1 MGTHISKVRTQDA
14 RFHLE
19 GGAGSDALHTDP
31 QYAYAVTVL
40 ETDKAIA
47 GTGFVLTLGQ
57 GNQLVTE
64 AIELLAEGLVGMDI
78 EELMASFATH
88 SRAMADHP
96 QLRWLG
102 PHKGVVHL
110 ALASITNACFDL
122 WAMSRGVPLWRLL
135 LDLDDV
141 QFASLLDLTYLEHV
155 LTTEDVVAFVGQQ
168 RQGREERRGI
178 LNTGYPGYD
187 TSIGWLGYDDAT
199 VIANAGEAVDRGFT
213 ALKLKVGS
221 DDVVRDVRRAT
232 SLRGAVGPDVR
243 VMIDANQRWSVPKA
257 IANIDRFR
265 DVDLFWVEEPTH
277 PDDVNGHRAI
287 VDAVTPVRIAVGEHV
302 PNRVVFNNYINQR
315 AVHFIQVDCTRVA
328 GVSEFLTVSLLARR
342 AGLPVVPHVGD
353 MGQVHQHLV
362 LFNHIALDCDVV
374 FLEHIPHLSQ
384 YFLHPAVVEDG
395 VYRTPQVPGSSA
407 ALRATT

>member
-1 MGTHISKVRTQDA
+1 
-14 RFHLE
+14 
-19 GGAGSDALHTDP
+19 
-31 QYAYAVTVL
+31 
-40 ETDKAIA
+40 
-47 GTGFVLTLGQ
+47 
-57 GNQLVTE
+57 
-64 AIELLAEGLVGMDI
+64 
-78 EELMASFATH
+78 
-88 SRAMADHP
+88 
-96 QLRWLG
+96 
-102 PHKGVVHL
+102 
-110 ALASITNACFDL
+110 
-122 WAMSRGVPLWRLL
+122 MSRGVPLWRLL

-243 VMIDANQRWSVPKA
+243 VMIDANQRWSVPEA

>member
-64 AIELLAEGLVGMDI
+64 AIELLAEGLVGMEI